1 MASVSTFHDAAG
13 TDDASWEDIMLPRGA
28 REPPPVPRGPPLRY
42 YLTTVLEAPNKV
54 EQWTEEDNAALGNLK
69 ALEAK
74 LQQWEAELQRK
85 AADTESAHRKQRAAS
100 EAEDIRL
107 AALKEEVARSEAEI
121 AEKQE
126 MLRKKEAA
134 AHEAAEAVRRQREEL
149 RECAALMEQPL
160 KAEAEP
166 HVMKRISDLEATL
179 AAREARLNERAQ
191 AIESSERQLAGR
203 VRECEQLE
211 NELNGRNASLVSREE
226 ELEGLQAVIGEER
239 ARLDSDASSLT
250 RLTQELQA
258 AQEKLSEATQEQE
271 RSEKELSRR
280 GEALAELETIAKQA
294 QGEDVAMQREV
305 DEMRAVLQRQEQ
317 QLAAA
322 TLELERDQQELS
334 LREEA
339 LAEREALVKQ
349 MEDKHEA
356 MVLEL
361 SEQKALLQS
370 QEQQLSAATAELE
383 SSRRELFLRG
393 EALAERETTAKQ
405 NKDERDAM
413 EREVD
418 ELRALLERQ
427 EQQDMAPRERQEA
440 EAAEMSGAQRAGSS
454 PSTSV
459 AGTGNARVREETELR
474 LQRMEQQLAQAL
486 EAQRL
491 SEQKA
496 QALEA
501 DLQKVS
507 YERTSLQ
514 STLSEA
520 NRPPKQDKGLLL
532 PALQRLQEKARPK
545 KNLSWGSNHFSSP
558 EAAVRS
564 QGTPS
569 PELATALAY
578 EDMPERSSSASARRS
593 IESAHAPSAVSGY
606 STATGSASSSI
617 VPSPCPS
624 DATSNRSANILGTP
638 SAGPG
643 ADTIEVVVYSASGL
657 LGSGLKDMFIH
668 LKLGEHRCSTKAKS
682 PSPTAAQGGSLV
694 TWGQTFRMP
703 HYQPLR
709 TLSLR
714 VRLYAKKSMGLKHM
728 VGEAHIHLRELME
741 APQSRMHQT
750 WPLSGVV
757 GQVELKLA
765 QL

>member
-1 MASVSTFHDAAG
+1 MSAAAG
-13 TDDASWEDIMLPRGA
+13 KRDDDDDWPQQQPQQPLLP
-28 REPPPVPRGPPLRY
+28 GPLGHILRFFY
-42 YLTTVLEAPNKV
+42 GGCAEV
-54 EQWTEEDNAALGNLK
+54 EQEP
-69 ALEAK
+69 
-74 LQQWEAELQRK
+74 RK
-85 AADTESAHRKQRAAS
+85 
-100 EAEDIRL
+100 
-107 AALKEEVARSEAEI
+107 
-121 AEKQE
+121 
-126 MLRKKEAA
+126 
-134 AHEAAEAVRRQREEL
+134 
-149 RECAALMEQPL
+149 
-160 KAEAEP
+160 
-166 HVMKRISDLEATL
+166 
-179 AAREARLNERAQ
+179 
-191 AIESSERQLAGR
+191 
-203 VRECEQLE
+203 
-211 NELNGRNASLVSREE
+211 
-226 ELEGLQAVIGEER
+226 
-239 ARLDSDASSLT
+239 
-250 RLTQELQA
+250 
-258 AQEKLSEATQEQE
+258 
-271 RSEKELSRR
+271 
-280 GEALAELETIAKQA
+280 
-294 QGEDVAMQREV
+294 
-305 DEMRAVLQRQEQ
+305 
-317 QLAAA
+317 
-322 TLELERDQQELS
+322 
-334 LREEA
+334 
-339 LAEREALVKQ
+339 
-349 MEDKHEA
+349 
-356 MVLEL
+356 
-361 SEQKALLQS
+361 
-370 QEQQLSAATAELE
+370 
-383 SSRRELFLRG
+383 
-393 EALAERETTAKQ
+393 
-405 NKDERDAM
+405 
-413 EREVD
+413 
-418 ELRALLERQ
+418 
-427 EQQDMAPRERQEA
+427 DMAPRERQEA
-440 EAAEMSGAQRAGSS
+440 EAAEMSGAKMAGSS
-454 PSTSV
+454 LSTSV
-459 AGTGNARVREETELR
+459 AGTGDARVREETELR

-507 YERTSLQ
+507 YERNSLQ

-578 EDMPERSSSASARRS
+578 EDIPERSSSASARRS

-714 VRLYAKKSMGLKHM
+714 VRLYAKKSMGMKHM

>member
-1 MASVSTFHDAAG
+1 M
-13 TDDASWEDIMLPRGA
+13 
-28 REPPPVPRGPPLRY
+28 
-42 YLTTVLEAPNKV
+42 
-54 EQWTEEDNAALGNLK
+54 
-69 ALEAK
+69 
-74 LQQWEAELQRK
+74 
-85 AADTESAHRKQRAAS
+85 
-100 EAEDIRL
+100 
-107 AALKEEVARSEAEI
+107 
-121 AEKQE
+121 
-126 MLRKKEAA
+126 
-134 AHEAAEAVRRQREEL
+134 
-149 RECAALMEQPL
+149 
-160 KAEAEP
+160 
-166 HVMKRISDLEATL
+166 
-179 AAREARLNERAQ
+179 
-191 AIESSERQLAGR
+191 
-203 VRECEQLE
+203 
-211 NELNGRNASLVSREE
+211 
-226 ELEGLQAVIGEER
+226 
-239 ARLDSDASSLT
+239 
-250 RLTQELQA
+250 
-258 AQEKLSEATQEQE
+258 
-271 RSEKELSRR
+271 
-280 GEALAELETIAKQA
+280 
-294 QGEDVAMQREV
+294 
-305 DEMRAVLQRQEQ
+305 
-317 QLAAA
+317 
-322 TLELERDQQELS
+322 
-334 LREEA
+334 
-339 LAEREALVKQ
+339 
-349 MEDKHEA
+349 
-356 MVLEL
+356 
-361 SEQKALLQS
+361 
-370 QEQQLSAATAELE
+370 
-383 SSRRELFLRG
+383 
-393 EALAERETTAKQ
+393 
-405 NKDERDAM
+405 
-413 EREVD
+413 
-418 ELRALLERQ
+418 
-427 EQQDMAPRERQEA
+427 
-440 EAAEMSGAQRAGSS
+440 AGSS
-454 PSTSV
+454 LSTSV
-459 AGTGNARVREETELR
+459 AGTGDARVREETELR

-578 EDMPERSSSASARRS
+578 EDIPERSSSASARRS

-714 VRLYAKKSMGLKHM
+714 VRLYAKKSMGMKHM